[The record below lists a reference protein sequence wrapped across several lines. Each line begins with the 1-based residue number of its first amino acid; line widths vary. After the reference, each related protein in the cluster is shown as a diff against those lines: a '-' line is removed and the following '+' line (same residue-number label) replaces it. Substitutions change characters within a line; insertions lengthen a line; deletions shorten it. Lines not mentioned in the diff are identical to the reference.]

1 MTYLVLVA
9 ILIAGAY
16 AIFAQYLPFVSNS
29 TEGGGI
35 SILNQ
40 IEAAK
45 RAVNQL
51 EGNNITMDADQNN
64 HTNADGI
71 MPGTTQTMMV
81 AGGCFWCV
89 ESDLEKLTGVKGV
102 VSGYA
107 GGNVPNPTYKNYATG
122 GHREVVEV
130 TYDPAI
136 ISYEEILIYALK
148 HIDPTDDAGSFN
160 DRGKYYAPAFYY
172 QNDVEKNIITN
183 LIKEVNEKGPYEKD
197 LAVGVEA
204 IPLFYKAEDYHQDYY
219 KGNLSSLKY
228 KYYRNASGR
237 DAFIEKYWGSDT
249 GATLAWRKNSTTN
262 TNTKS
267 MTEKSWLSYVK
278 PSKEILRTQLDDAT
292 FKITQ
297 EDGTERSGTSP
308 LDKNYE
314 RGIYVDLLS
323 GEPLFSSKDKFDS
336 GTGWPS
342 FVRPIDA
349 SAVTEHEDNTF
360 FSKRTE
366 VRSRLADNH
375 LGHVFTDGP
384 SDRGGLRYCLNG
396 VALKF
401 IPENSMVAAGYSD
414 YISTL

>member
-1 MTYLVLVA
+1 MTYLVLIA
-9 ILIAGAY
+9 IIIAGAFT
-16 AIFAQYLPFVSNS
+16 AIQQYLPLDRNPDSADAS
-29 TEGGGI
+29 
-35 SILNQ
+35 LMDP

-45 RAVNQL
+45 QAARQL
-51 EGNNITMDADQNN
+51 EGSTEIGMNSDQQSSQ
-64 HTNADGI
+64 NAI
-71 MPGTTQTMMV
+71 LPGSTKTMMV

-89 ESDLEKLTGVKGV
+89 ESDLEKLTGVIGV

-122 GHREVVEV
+122 GHKEVVEV

-136 ISYEEILIYALK
+136 ISFEQILIYALK
-148 HIDPTDDAGSFN
+148 HMDPTDGTGSFN
-160 DRGKYYAPAFYY
+160 DRGVYYGPAFYFS
-172 QNDVEKNIITN
+172 NEEEKKIIN
-183 LIKEVNEKGPYEKD
+183 ALIKEVNEQGPFEKD
-197 LAVGVEA
+197 LALVVEA
-204 IPLFYKAEDYHQDYY
+204 TPQFYKAEDYHQDYY
-219 KGNLSSLKY
+219 KGTLTSLKY

-237 DAFIEKYWGSDT
+237 DVFIEKYWGNDT
-249 GATLAWRKNSTTN
+249 GASLAWRKNSTTN

-267 MTEKSWLSYVK
+267 MTEKPWLSYVK
-278 PSKEILRTQLDDAT
+278 PSKEMLRTQLDDTT
-292 FKITQ
+292 FKVTQ

-314 RGIYVDLLS
+314 RGIYVDALS
-323 GEPLFSSKDKFDS
+323 LEPLFSSKDKFDS

-349 SAVTEHEDNTF
+349 STVTEHEDNTF

-375 LGHVFTDGP
+375 LGHVFNDGP

-401 IPENSMVAAGYSD
+401 IPENAMVAAGYGD